1 MYLVKKRVE
10 FSAAHRLHSESL
22 SEEENKKTYGWCN
35 NPSFHGHNYTVE
47 VIIGADEIDPQV
59 SMVINFYDLEKIL
72 NSEIIDK
79 VDHKNLNLDVDF
91 LQGVNPT
98 AENLCQIFFDL
109 LEPKIQP
116 AKLIAVSV
124 SESEGNQA
132 TYFKNNSLN
141 GLIH

>member
-1 MYLVKKRVE
+1 MYVVKKKVE
-10 FSAAHRLHSESL
+10 FSAAHRLHSDSL
-22 SEEENKKTYGWCN
+22 SDEQNKKTFGWCN

-47 VIIGADEIDPQV
+47 VLIGADEIDPKV

-72 NSEIIDK
+72 KAEIIDK

-91 LQGVNPT
+91 LNGVNPT
-98 AENLCQIFFDL
+98 AENLSRIFFDL

-132 TYFKNNSLN
+132 TYYKNNPLT
-141 GLIH
+141 GLIY